1 MASKKPQENETKKE
15 VKKMLGGLSDD
26 VYQIMPFSGYG
37 TKGIPDHI
45 ASVPVTIT
53 QDMVGETFGMFVG
66 IESKKP
72 HGELHGLQ
80 PLNIAQIIASS
91 GFAQVADSKED
102 ADRVEKLIRKRF
114 RL

>member
-1 MASKKPQENETKKE
+1 MGVKEPLEGETKKA

-26 VYQIMPFSGYG
+26 VYQIMPFAGYG

-80 PLNIAQIIASS
+80 TLNIASIVAS
-91 GFAQVADSKED
+91 GAIGQVANSKED
-102 ADRVEKLIRKRF
+102 VARVEHIIKKRF
-114 RL
+114 RF